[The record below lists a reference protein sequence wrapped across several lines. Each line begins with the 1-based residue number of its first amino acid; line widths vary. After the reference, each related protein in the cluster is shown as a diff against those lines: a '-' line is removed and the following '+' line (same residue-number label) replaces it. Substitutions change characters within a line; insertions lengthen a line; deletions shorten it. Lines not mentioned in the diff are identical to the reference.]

1 MATTLENFLSPLHI
15 DIPKIQSLARSLS
28 ETFTTLAAESS
39 EQFLSTPISDSVL
52 RPDGNERGK

>member
-1 MATTLENFLSPLHI
+1 MATTLDNFLSPLYI
-15 DIPKIQSLARSLS
+15 DIPKIRDLIRSLS

-52 RPDGNERGK
+52 KPDGKERGT